1 MIEKIDNGDCDFIFP
16 ILIASKSN
24 SINKNKKSYFLCA
37 RKTIAGKF
45 LSVSKRIVGI
55 KLLLLLI

>member
-1 MIEKIDNGDCDFIFP
+1 MIEKIDNGDCGFIFP

-24 SINKNKKSYFLCA
+24 SINMNKKPYFLSA
-37 RKTIAGKF
+37 MKTIAGKF
-45 LSVSKRIVGI
+45 LSASKRIVGI